1 MKNPTTNITIR
12 IDKEL
17 KKQAETLFSELGM
30 NISTAFNVFIRQ
42 SIREGGIPFMI
53 NKEHPNKETIVAIK
67 EAERISNNSSVKCFN
82 NTEDLLNEL
91 KK

>member
-1 MKNPTTNITIR
+1 MKNSTTNITIR

-17 KKQAETLFSELGM
+17 KKQTETLFSELGM

-42 SIREGGIPFMI
+42 SIREGGMPFMI
-53 NKEHPNKETIVAIK
+53 DKEQPNKETIAAIK
-67 EAERISNNSSVKCFN
+67 EAERISNDSSKKSFT
-82 NTEDLLNEL
+82 NTNDSFDEL

>member
-1 MKNPTTNITIR
+1 MKNSTTNITIR
-12 IDKEL
+12 IDKKL
-17 KKQAETLFSELGM
+17 KKQAEKLFSELGM

-53 NKEHPNKETIVAIK
+53 NKEQPNKETIAAIK
-67 EAERISNNSSVKCFN
+67 EAEKISNYSSVKCFN
-82 NTEDLLNEL
+82 NTEELLNEL

>member
-1 MKNPTTNITIR
+1 MKNSTTNITIR

-53 NKEHPNKETIVAIK
+53 NKEQPNKETIAAIK
-67 EAERISNNSSVKCFN
+67 EAERISNDSPKKSFT
-82 NTEDLLNEL
+82 NTNDLFDEL

>member
-1 MKNPTTNITIR
+1 MKNSTTNITIR

-53 NKEHPNKETIVAIK
+53 NNFFKSDFNPKEGMW
-67 EAERISNNSSVKCFN
+67 
-82 NTEDLLNEL
+82 
-91 KK
+91 